1 MLPLWYLSLKKIN
14 EEREKRFIEV
24 DSLVEVIIEFY

>member
-1 MLPLWYLSLKKIN
+1 MLPLWYLSLKKKN